1 MSSSALD
8 RPPLDRRGFLR
19 AAGGMGAA
27 VLLAG
32 GLAAP
37 TAEAAAPR
45 TIAFSG
51 RTWTVKGYK
60 SRVGPGPNYFSS
72 SPNNVWVDS
81 SGALHLKITKSAG
94 KWYCAEVICNE
105 APGYGTYRF
114 SLDSAVGGWDPSV
127 VLGLF
132 TWSDALAYHNQ
143 EIDIEFARWGS
154 AANLNAQYVVQPYD
168 TVGNMV
174 RFNEPAATQTLHSF
188 TWRADSVAF
197 SSLDRD
203 TGGLISG
210 WTYSG
215 GDVPVFAGANPRMN
229 LWLFQ
234 GRAPVSGKAVEVVI
248 SGFEHVP
255 LV

>member
-1 MSSSALD
+1 M
-8 RPPLDRRGFLR
+8 
-19 AAGGMGAA
+19 
-27 VLLAG
+27 
-32 GLAAP
+32 
-37 TAEAAAPR
+37 
-45 TIAFSG
+45 
-51 RTWTVKGYK
+51 
-60 SRVGPGPNYFSS
+60 
-72 SPNNVWVDS
+72 
-81 SGALHLKITKSAG
+81 
-94 KWYCAEVICNE
+94 
-105 APGYGTYRF
+105 
-114 SLDSAVGGWDPSV
+114 
-127 VLGLF
+127 
-132 TWSDALAYHNQ
+132 
-143 EIDIEFARWGS
+143 
-154 AANLNAQYVVQPYD
+154 VQPYD

-174 RFNEPAATQTLHSF
+174 RFNEPAATRTLHSF
-188 TWRADSVAF
+188 TWRAGSVAF